1 MAAAGPPQP
10 PRAVAVVTASSRV
23 GAATIAAL
31 ARLPSPPLV
40 RACVR
45 SSDKVTAVP
54 TADCVEL
61 VVDVDAF
68 DPASH
73 ERAFRG
79 VSRALIVAP
88 QLPNRSASQQSPSAG
103 SGCCSAVTLRPGA
116 RIHQSDEAVNRLLD
130 GARFHEVQHVVL
142 IGGVFQVYRGGL
154 QEEERFLFHR
164 QWMSSR
170 RHAQSLGLTWT
181 QLECSDFM
189 ENSLRH
195 TTSIREADMIYGA
208 GAEGL
213 SAPVALADIGAAAA
227 LILASTSREHD
238 NRAYHAVGPDIL
250 NPPGIAQTFSRALG
264 RTIVFV
270 DVGIDTAYKMAMEAG
285 LGARWQ
291 VSGFFDW
298 LKLYFIPGRLKSIQ
312 SDLPRLGIK
321 PLSFQEW
328 VSQRLTDFRVEP
340 SPS

>member
-10 PRAVAVVTASSRV
+10 PSAVAVVTANSRV
-23 GAATIAAL
+23 GAATVAAL
-31 ARLPSPPLV
+31 ARLPAPPPV

-45 SSDKVTAVP
+45 SPDKAAAVP

-61 VVDVDAF
+61 VVGVDAF

-88 QLPNRSASQQSPSAG
+88 QLPNRE
-103 SGCCSAVTLRPGA
+103 
-116 RIHQSDEAVNRLLD
+116 EAVNLLLD
-130 GARFHEVQHVVL
+130 GARFHGVQHVVL
-142 IGGVFQVYRGGL
+142 IGGVFQ
-154 QEEERFLFHR
+154 EEERFSFHR

-170 RHAQSLGLTWT
+170 RHAQALGLTWT

-195 TTSIREADMIYGA
+195 TTSIREVQFVDGISWSGMTYYGGRLQVDMIYGA

-227 LILASTSREHD
+227 SVLASTGREHD
-238 NRAYHAVGPDIL
+238 NRAYHVVGPEIL
-250 NPPGIAQTFSRALG
+250 NPPGIAEIFSRALG

-270 DVGIDTAYKMAMEAG
+270 DVGMDTAYKMAMEAG

-328 VSQRLTDFRVEP
+328 VSQRLADFRVEP